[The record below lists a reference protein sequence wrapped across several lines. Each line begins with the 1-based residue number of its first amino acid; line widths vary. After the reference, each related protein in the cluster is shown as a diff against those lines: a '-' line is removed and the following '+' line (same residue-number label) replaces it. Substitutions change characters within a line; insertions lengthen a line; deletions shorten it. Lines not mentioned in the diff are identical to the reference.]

1 MVKNKCF
8 EKLLPAVTRIQTS
21 VQGTLY

>member
-21 VQGTLY
+21 VQVTLY